1 MHVSVI
7 RDSTVNEAED
17 VTTQTPGRQHAD
29 RGHEVICSGSTGV
42 TDAVCRSAQSTDGH
56 TIDIFALGAGGCH
69 PLR

>member
-29 RGHEVICSGSTGV
+29 RGHEVICGGSTGV
-42 TDAVCRSAQSTDGH
+42 IDAVCRSAQSTGGH
-56 TIDIFALGAGGCH
+56 TIGIFALGAGGCH

>member
-7 RDSTVNEAED
+7 RGSTVSEVED
-17 VTTQTPGRQHAD
+17 VTTQTLGRQHAD

-42 TDAVCRSAQSTDGH
+42 TDAVCRSAQPTDGH